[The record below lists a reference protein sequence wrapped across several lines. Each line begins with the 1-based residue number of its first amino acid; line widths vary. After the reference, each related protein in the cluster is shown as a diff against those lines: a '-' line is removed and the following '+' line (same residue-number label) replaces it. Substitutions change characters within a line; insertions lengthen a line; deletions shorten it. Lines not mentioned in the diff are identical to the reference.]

1 MTQATSLLSL
11 PSIAVRYWV
20 YTLPIWIVAAII
32 LSGLLSVAW
41 FDSYSPAPQPFA
53 LAGPMLLSGAPL
65 LLLSFFAQ
73 MAYIRWQLGQWQADS
88 PFNLLSF
95 TLIFYVINLV
105 LSVIYSFVSVPMLLA
120 LVFFY
125 FITLIIFFLLPIHLL
140 IGYLL
145 GRFIQRGA

>member
-1 MTQATSLLSL
+1 VNQAAPSL
-11 PSIAVRYWV
+11 PLPAIAVRYWV
-20 YTLPIWIVAAII
+20 YALPIWLLAAIV

-41 FDSYSPAPQPFA
+41 FDPYSPAPQPFA

-73 MAYIRWQLGQWQADS
+73 MAYVRWQLGQWRSGS
-88 PFNLLSF
+88 PVNLLSF
-95 TLIFYVINLV
+95 TLIFYVINLI

-145 GRFIQRGA
+145 GRYLQRVA